1 MEKGL
6 VSLKSI
12 SQGSIQEP
20 KSQNNEEEM
29 FVLCNPPYGVVSGEN
44 PLISALKGLLWIE
57 LVLSCF
63 PS

>member
-44 PLISALKGLLWIE
+44 PLISALKGLL
-57 LVLSCF
+57 
-63 PS
+63 